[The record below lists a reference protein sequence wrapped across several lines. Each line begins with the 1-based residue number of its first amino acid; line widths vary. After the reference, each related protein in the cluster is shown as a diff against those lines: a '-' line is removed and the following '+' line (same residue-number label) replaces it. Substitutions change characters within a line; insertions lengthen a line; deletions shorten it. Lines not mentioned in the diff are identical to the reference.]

1 MDGKTNKLKRTEK
14 STSEVEKRTI
24 KMTKSAQKKKLAGK
38 SWIGLQGIYGI
49 ITQDLTFI
57 LTCLRW
63 YDLENPQGS
72 MIIYTKKKKKE
83 TKPRAIKWVQKGHKF
98 F

>member
-38 SWIGLQGIYGI
+38 S
-49 ITQDLTFI
+49 
-57 LTCLRW
+57 
-63 YDLENPQGS
+63 
-72 MIIYTKKKKKE
+72 
-83 TKPRAIKWVQKGHKF
+83 
-98 F
+98 